1 MNEILLAF
9 SASVGALQA
18 FEGLKALT
26 SSNGK
31 NIIDWAAST
40 VEFLWMFVSCYAIA
54 LGDLGTNEKILYSS
68 FVAYTSFGWVY
79 GAYSTFVQGSEGK
92 EVLVI
97 SKLVYVVSVIFG
109 FYFSSYSIFILS
121 GNGVQ

>member
-1 MNEILLAF
+1 MNEIVLAF
-9 SASVGALQA
+9 SASVGVLQA

-26 SSNGK
+26 SSSGK

-40 VEFLWMFVSCYAIA
+40 VEFLWMFVSCYMLA
-54 LGDLGTNEKILYSS
+54 LGELDVNEKVLYSS
-68 FVAYTSFGWVY
+68 FVAYTTFGWIY

-97 SKLVYVVSVIFG
+97 PKWVYVLGASFG
-109 FYFSSYSIFILS
+109 FYFSSYSVYILS
-121 GNGVQ
+121 GSGVQ